1 MSAGRRIVWYR
12 RIDMTRRT
20 HAIAMLL
27 VMLFVVAA
35 CGASFAHAADVATD
49 FCGPA
54 KGWGPAK
61 VDSSASA
68 KPDVDVPAILTASVD
83 VSEPAPR
90 WAGVEDAAPA
100 SSRVVLVQSRIP
112 RAPPLA

>member
-1 MSAGRRIVWYR
+1 MSRRI
-12 RIDMTRRT
+12 
-20 HAIAMLL
+20 HAIAAFL

-35 CGASFAHAADVATD
+35 CGASLAHAAEAATD
-49 FCGPA
+49 VCGPA
-54 KGWGPAK
+54 KGWAATKG
-61 VDSSASA
+61 DSSTSA
-68 KPDVDVPAILTASVD
+68 KPDVAVSATPVASLD

-100 SSRVVLVQSRIP
+100 SARVVLVQPRAS